1 MVQSATLAASEHCM
15 MGAPETQRGWDY
27 KPRHEENA
35 SQFFPQR
42 VCAALHQAP
51 QLTRCSLDVLFL
63 MFFARVGTR
72 EQLLAA
78 EELQRRGWAYH
89 RKYQTWFQR
98 VGEATSRTDKAESG
112 TYLIFD
118 NERWCQLEKPDFT
131 FYYEFL
137 VE

>member
-1 MVQSATLAASEHCM
+1 M
-15 MGAPETQRGWDY
+15 MGAPETQRVWDY

-42 VCAALHQAP
+42 VCAAMHQPP

-63 MFFARVGTR
+63 IFFARVGTR

-78 EELQRRGWAYH
+78 EELQRRSWAYH

-98 VGEATSRTDKAESG
+98 VGDATSRTDKAESG
-112 TYLIFD
+112 TYLFFD